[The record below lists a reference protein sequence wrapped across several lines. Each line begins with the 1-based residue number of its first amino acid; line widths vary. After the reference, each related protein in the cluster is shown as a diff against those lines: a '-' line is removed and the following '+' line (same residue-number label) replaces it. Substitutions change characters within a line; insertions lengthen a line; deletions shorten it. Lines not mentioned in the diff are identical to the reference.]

1 MVEEMFSKVAFYK
14 TEELIKAVKSLK
26 VSNQEDLIIRGIML
40 GEIDRRKGEV
50 FTDSL
55 MSEIG
60 M

>member
-1 MVEEMFSKVAFYK
+1 MVKEMFSKVASYE
-14 TEELIKAVKSLK
+14 TEALIKAIKSLK
-26 VSNQEDLIIRGIML
+26 VSDQADRMVRGVML
-40 GEIDRRKGEV
+40 GEIEKRKGEV

>member
-1 MVEEMFSKVAFYK
+1 MVKEMFSKVASYK
-14 TEELIKAVKSLK
+14 TEALIKAVKSLK
-26 VSNQEDLIIRGIML
+26 VSSQEDRMVRGVML
-40 GEIDRRKGEV
+40 GEIEKRKGEV

>member
-1 MVEEMFSKVAFYK
+1 MVKEMFAKVASYE
-14 TEELIKAVKSLK
+14 TEALIKAVKSLK
-26 VSNQEDLIIRGIML
+26 VSTQEDSMVRGIML
-40 GEIDRRKGEV
+40 GEIEKRKGEV

>member
-1 MVEEMFSKVAFYK
+1 MVKEMFAKVASYE
-14 TEELIKAVKSLK
+14 TEALIKAVKSLK
-26 VSNQEDLIIRGIML
+26 VSDQADSMVRGIML
-40 GEIDRRKGEV
+40 GEIEKRKGEV

>member
-1 MVEEMFSKVAFYK
+1 MVKEMFSKVASYG

-26 VSNQEDLIIRGIML
+26 VSDQTDSMVRGIML
-40 GEIDRRKGEV
+40 GEIEKRKGEV

>member
-1 MVEEMFSKVAFYK
+1 MINEMFSKVASYK
-14 TEELIKAVKSLK
+14 TEALIKAVKSLK
-26 VSNQEDLIIRGIML
+26 VSTQEDSMVRGVML
-40 GEIDRRKGEV
+40 GEIEKRKGEE

>member
-1 MVEEMFSKVAFYK
+1 MVKEMFAKVASYD
-14 TEELIKAVKSLK
+14 TDALIKAVKSLK
-26 VSNQEDLIIRGIML
+26 VSDQADSMVRGIML
-40 GEIDRRKGEV
+40 GEIEKRKGEV

>member
-1 MVEEMFSKVAFYK
+1 MVEEMFEKVAFYK

-26 VSNQEDLIIRGIML
+26 VSTEEELIVRGIML
-40 GEIDRRKGEV
+40 GEIEKRKGEV